1 MSAHA
6 FKKVAKLPQP
16 AFSFVAAVKRNADL
30 WWINA
35 PPASR
40 DHGSQDEHERALMWL
55 MERGVVSRVGDLA
68 EPSDRDILPGF
79 NCMWTA
85 VRADYDGAPD
95 SNCPSGSGY
104 TKFQAIAD
112 LLDAEEMRAEGA

>member
-1 MSAHA
+1 MSDYRD
-6 FKKVAKLPQP
+6 
-16 AFSFVAAVKRNADL
+16 AAIMHCRTLGEIQRIDPL
-30 WWINA
+30 
-35 PPASR
+35 
-40 DHGSQDEHERALMWL
+40 
-55 MERGVVSRVGDLA
+55 DLA
-68 EPSDRDILPGF
+68 EPSDRDIRPGF

-112 LLDAEEMRAEGA
+112 LLDAEELRNG